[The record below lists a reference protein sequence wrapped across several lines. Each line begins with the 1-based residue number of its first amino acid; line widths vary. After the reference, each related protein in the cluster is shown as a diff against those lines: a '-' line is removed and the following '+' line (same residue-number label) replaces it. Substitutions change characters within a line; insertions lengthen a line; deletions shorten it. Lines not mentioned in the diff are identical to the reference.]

1 MKQAND
7 NLISQIEAMEKDI
20 LNKARDG
27 ELAERSNRDELL
39 RVQRKNAEFETHLN
53 EVKSQSA
60 KSRKDNIELR
70 NHIITLEQLLCVKE
84 DVYAQLESS
93 QTRLDAR
100 QTDCDKLR
108 QQNDATSKV
117 VEGLNDKIIELEKL
131 VIYLKNATADKE
143 DVAYL
148 LTLVRRQPQ
157 EVDHRVEGQ
166 VFSLRSIN

>member
-7 NLISQIEAMEKDI
+7 LLISQIEAMERDI

-39 RVQRKNAEFETHLN
+39 RVQRKNAELESHLN
-53 EVKSQSA
+53 ELRAQSA

-84 DVYAQLESS
+84 DVYAQLESA
-93 QTRLDAR
+93 QARLDAR
-100 QTDCDKLR
+100 QSDCDKLR

-131 VIYLKNATADKE
+131 LIYLKNASADKE
-143 DVAYL
+143 DVVLL
-148 LTLVRRQPQ
+148 LTLVHRQPQ
-157 EVDHRVEGQ
+157 EVDY
-166 VFSLRSIN
+166 

>member
-157 EVDHRVEGQ
+157 EVDH
-166 VFSLRSIN
+166 